1 MAEIDFEKEFSDFVM
16 GSDSS
21 AIMEIYKII
30 PYMNADQIKVINSL
44 QYFVEKWELEDLQNF
59 IESYALSQKKNRN
72 LNFLSSMNMKS
83 LLKAYTNEE
92 MIRGIKVQAT
102 KEV

>member
-1 MAEIDFEKEFSDFVM
+1 MAEIDFEKEFADFVM

-30 PYMNADQIKVINSL
+30 PYLSAQQIKVINSL
-44 QYFVEKWELEDLQNF
+44 QYFTQKWDLEDMQKF
-59 IESYALSQKKNRN
+59 IASYLESQRKNKN
-72 LNFLSSMNMKS
+72 LGFLSSMNMKS